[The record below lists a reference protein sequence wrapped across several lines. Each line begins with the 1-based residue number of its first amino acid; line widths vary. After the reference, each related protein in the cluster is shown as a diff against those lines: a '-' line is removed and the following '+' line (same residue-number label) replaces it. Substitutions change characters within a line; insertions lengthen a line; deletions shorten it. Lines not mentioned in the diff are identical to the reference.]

1 MHYDIFNGDA
11 DGILSLLQLRLAN
24 PIASQLVTGVKRDIS
39 LVNKINPAGV
49 DSVTIL
55 DVSMEKNIQ
64 GLQKLLDAGIPVQYF
79 DHHRTGDIPN
89 HEKLNCHID
98 TSANMCTALIV
109 NDYLNNRYQ
118 LWAIAAAFGDNL
130 VDVAQK
136 RAEELNLEPQLINRL
151 KRLGVCINYNGY
163 GRSLEDLH
171 FTPDELF
178 TRLLRFE
185 QPQELFSDPS
195 SVYHDLIEAYDQDMS
210 NAKDAKVLSDQDNCK
225 VVLLPDQ
232 NWSHRVSGAYGNELA
247 NSAPHKAHA
256 VLTNNSDGHSYTVSV
271 RAPINN
277 LQGADEVCIQFPTGG
292 GRAGAAGINKLP
304 QNDLGRFIEVLG
316 NFYQ

>member
-39 LVNKINPAGV
+39 LVNKVAPVGV
-49 DSVTIL
+49 SSATIL
-55 DVSMEKNIQ
+55 DISMEKNLD
-64 GLQKLLDAGIPVQYF
+64 GLQKLLDAGVPVQYF
-79 DHHRTGDIPN
+79 DHHRTGQIP
-89 HEKLNCHID
+89 HHDKLQCHINTD
-98 TSANMCTALIV
+98 ASMCTALIV
-109 NDYLNNRYQ
+109 NDYLNNRFQ

-136 RAEELNLEPQLINRL
+136 RATDLGLNPQLINRL

-163 GRSLEDLH
+163 GRTLEDLH

-185 QPQELFSDPS
+185 DPQELFTDTS
-195 SVYHDLIEAYDQDMS
+195 SVYHDLIEAYDQDMA
-210 NAKDAKVLSDQDNCK
+210 NAKDAKVLSDQEHCK

-232 NWSHRVSGAYGNELA
+232 NWSYRVSGAYGNELA

-256 VLTNNSDGHSYTVSV
+256 VLTNNSDGSTYTVSV

-304 QNDLGRFIEVLG
+304 QNELGRFIEVLSD
-316 NFYQ
+316 FYQ